1 VKGFLGYVRRGIK
14 GDWRDGKVG
23 WNGTW
28 VGVGKMVGEGPRILG
43 RNSRH
48 FPNMPRMRVG

>member
-1 VKGFLGYVRRGIK
+1 MER
-14 GDWRDGKVG
+14 DSRDGKIA
-23 WNGTW
+23 W
-28 VGVGKMVGEGPRILG
+28 VGPWVEAGKIDGEGPRILG